1 MIMDCQRK
9 DTRITGRV
17 QTGYIVLCWH
27 RGLAGIAEDA
37 KNIAND
43 VFQTRDDLDA
53 DCIFY

>member
-1 MIMDCQRK
+1 MDCQIK

-17 QTGYIVLCWH
+17 QTGYIVLGWH